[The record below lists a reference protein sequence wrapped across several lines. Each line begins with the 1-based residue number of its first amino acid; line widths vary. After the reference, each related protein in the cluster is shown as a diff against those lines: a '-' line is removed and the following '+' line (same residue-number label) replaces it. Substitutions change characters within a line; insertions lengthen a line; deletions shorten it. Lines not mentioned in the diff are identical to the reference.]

1 MSCAICEIRKEK
13 RFCPAVHGRIC
24 PQCCGEQREVTLD
37 CPSDCPYLQQAR
49 EHEKPR
55 SADQIDPAALFLQI
69 EVSDQFMYE
78 KEHLLMGLTFALAKA
93 ARADRSLHDQDLIA
107 ALSMLAKSYERRVN
121 SGLHYEQPLT
131 SDSQRRAAIEV
142 ETMVQG
148 VSRSRAETHW
158 LLYFADSEV
167 LKALVFLVR
176 LAHGRTSGRPKS
188 RAFVDFLF
196 AQFPEKESA
205 VRSRRK
211 KQAAGSFFLNTVESL
226 VAGRRPF
233 SPRSRSVSAAR
244 RTVCPTAVLAEIG
257 TVFFN
262 NGMPDVRARSPPAVP
277 GRNGA
282 APSLDEEWSAQG
294 YSTTWSPNS
303 RISISIVRGPFF

>member
-1 MSCAICEIRKEK
+1 LSCVICEIRKEK

-37 CPSDCPYLQQAR
+37 CPSDCPYLQRAR

-55 SADQIDPAALFLQI
+55 PADQIDPSSLFLQI

-78 KEHLLMGLTFALAKA
+78 KEHLLMGLTYALAKS

-107 ALSMLAKSYERRVN
+107 ALSILTRSYERRVN

-131 SDSQRRAAIEV
+131 SESQRRVVLEV
-142 ETMVQG
+142 ETMVKEY
-148 VSRSRAETHW
+148 REAEQKHMGYST
-158 LLYFADSEV
+158 LRDSEV

-205 VRSRRK
+205 VLTP
-211 KQAAGSFFLNTVESL
+211 QEAGS
-226 VAGRRPF
+226 
-233 SPRSRSVSAAR
+233 
-244 RTVCPTAVLAEIG
+244 
-257 TVFFN
+257 
-262 NGMPDVRARSPPAVP
+262 
-277 GRNGA
+277 
-282 APSLDEEWSAQG
+282 
-294 YSTTWSPNS
+294 
-303 RISISIVRGPFF
+303 RIIFP